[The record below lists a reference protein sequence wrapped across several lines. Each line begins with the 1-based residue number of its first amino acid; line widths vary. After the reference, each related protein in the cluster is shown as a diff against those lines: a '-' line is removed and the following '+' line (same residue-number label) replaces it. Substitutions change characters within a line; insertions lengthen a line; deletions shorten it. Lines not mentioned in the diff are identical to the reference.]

1 MNEKVLIMD
10 VPINKVTMEE
20 AANQVVG
27 YLEGTESHTVFTPN
41 PEIIMEAQNDEELMR
56 ILKKADLVVADGIGV
71 VIASKMLKVKK
82 LPERVGGFDLMQNV
96 FSKVK
101 DKDINVYFLG
111 SKPGVAKK
119 ASENM
124 KEKYPGINIV
134 GTSDGYFTKGDET
147 DLINRIKSLHVN
159 LLLVGLGAPRQ
170 EKWIDQYLQQL
181 GVNVAVGVG
190 GSLDVMAGVVK
201 RAPKMYQKLGLEWF
215 YRLITNPKRAK
226 RMINLPKFG
235 IKVVS
240 MAIKGK

>member
-1 MNEKVLIMD
+1 MSEKVLIMD
-10 VPINKVTMEE
+10 VPINNVTMEE

-27 YLEGTESHTVFTPN
+27 YLQGTGQHTVFTPN
-41 PEIIMEAQNDEELMR
+41 PEIIMEAQDDQEMMT

-71 VIASKMLKVKK
+71 VLASKILKVPT

-96 FSKVK
+96 LNKIK
-101 DKDINVYFLG
+101 DTEIRVYFLG
-111 SKPGVAKK
+111 SKPGVATEAVK
-119 ASENM
+119 NM
-124 KEKYPGINIV
+124 KKKYPGINIV
-134 GTSDGYFTKGDET
+134 GESDGYFTQDHEPA
-147 DLINRIKSLHVN
+147 LINTIKDLNVN

-170 EKWIDQYLQQL
+170 EKWINQHLENL

-201 RAPKMYQKLGLEWF
+201 RAPEIYQKLGLEWF

-226 RMINLPKFG
+226 RMMNLPIFG
-235 IKVVS
+235 AKIMV

>member
-10 VPINKVTMEE
+10 VPIHKVTMEE
-20 AANQVVG
+20 AANQVVA
-27 YLEGTESHTVFTPN
+27 YLQGTGSHTVFTPN
-41 PEIIMEAQNDEELMR
+41 PEIIMEAQEDEDLMR

-71 VIASKMLKVKK
+71 VLASKMLKVKK
-82 LPERVGGFDLMQNV
+82 LPERVGGFDLMQMVLN
-96 FSKVK
+96 KVK

-111 SKPGVAKK
+111 SKPGVAEQ
-119 ASENM
+119 AAENM

-134 GTSDGYFTKGDET
+134 GTRDGYFTKEDET
-147 DLINRIKSLHVN
+147 AIINKIKSLNVN

-170 EKWIDQYLQQL
+170 EKWIDQHLEQL

-201 RAPKMYQKLGLEWF
+201 RAPKVYQKLGLEWF

-235 IKVVS
+235 IKIIGMV
-240 MAIKGK
+240 IKGK

>member
-1 MNEKVLIMD
+1 MSEKVLIMD
-10 VPINKVTMEE
+10 VPINNVTMEE

-27 YLEGTESHTVFTPN
+27 YLQGTGQHTVFTPN
-41 PEIIMEAQNDEELMR
+41 PEIIMEAQDDQEMMT

-71 VIASKMLKVKK
+71 VLASKILKVPT

-96 FSKVK
+96 L
-101 DKDINVYFLG
+101 DKIKGTETRVYFLG
-111 SKPGVAKK
+111 SKPGVATEAVK
-119 ASENM
+119 NM
-124 KEKYPGINIV
+124 KKKYPGINIV
-134 GTSDGYFTKGDET
+134 GESDGYFTQDDEPA
-147 DLINRIKSLHVN
+147 LINTIKDLNVN

-170 EKWIDQYLQQL
+170 EKWINQHLESL

-201 RAPKMYQKLGLEWF
+201 RAPEIYQKLGLEWF

-226 RMINLPKFG
+226 RMMNLPIFG
-235 IKVVS
+235 AKIMV

>member
-1 MNEKVLIMD
+1 MSEKVLIMD
-10 VPINKVTMEE
+10 VPINNVTMEE

-27 YLEGTESHTVFTPN
+27 YLQGTGQHTVFTPN
-41 PEIIMEAQNDEELMR
+41 PEIIMEAQDDQEMMT

-71 VIASKMLKVKK
+71 VLASKILKVPT

-96 FSKVK
+96 LNKIK
-101 DKDINVYFLG
+101 DTEIRVYFLG
-111 SKPGVAKK
+111 SKPGVATEAVK
-119 ASENM
+119 NM
-124 KEKYPGINIV
+124 KKKYPGINIV
-134 GTSDGYFTKGDET
+134 GESDGYFTQDDEPA
-147 DLINRIKSLHVN
+147 LINTIKDLNVN

-170 EKWIDQYLQQL
+170 EKWINQHLGSL

-201 RAPKMYQKLGLEWF
+201 RAPVIYQKLGLEWF

-226 RMINLPKFG
+226 RMMNLPIFG
-235 IKVVS
+235 AKIMV